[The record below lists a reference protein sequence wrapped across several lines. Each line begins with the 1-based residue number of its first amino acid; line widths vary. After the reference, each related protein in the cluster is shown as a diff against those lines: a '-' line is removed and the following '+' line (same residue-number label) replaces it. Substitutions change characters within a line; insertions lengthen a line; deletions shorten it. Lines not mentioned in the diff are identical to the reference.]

1 MLTWRWLSPPINFP
15 GSEYMSHV
23 HKDAF
28 NAPCPFISSMT
39 QWITGHSSYRMMMM
53 MAWPWWAKRMT
64 VDLLNSTAKSLG
76 IIISHWCGSEDTLF
90 CTQPHWLGLTANKYM
105 LHVRWLSTFKFSSK
119 VEGKEH
125 LYKAT
130 PMLLQSYILQYL
142 TSLGQNHY
150 LRIYYCT
157 LYVALC
163 GEVRVFQFFH
173 SNLYSKQLMWFSE
186 FFESSLEFIWN
197 NKQKSDCFNG

>member
-1 MLTWRWLSPPINFP
+1 MKRSGTDVNPVFCGHKRRKHLCHPDRAVSGEPHVTLFHQWLHSRDSWLVTDIVMLTWRWLSPPINFP

-28 NAPCPFISSMT
+28 NAPCPFISIMT

-125 LYKAT
+125 L
-130 PMLLQSYILQYL
+130 
-142 TSLGQNHY
+142 
-150 LRIYYCT
+150 
-157 LYVALC
+157 
-163 GEVRVFQFFH
+163 
-173 SNLYSKQLMWFSE
+173 
-186 FFESSLEFIWN
+186 
-197 NKQKSDCFNG
+197 